1 MRTRYPLTRQKYTQC
16 QQKKALVE
24 SRFYGKLYT
33 TSRRMMAGHTRI
45 YDPFY
50 GDIEFEAEEG
60 GF

>member
-1 MRTRYPLTRQKYTQC
+1 
-16 QQKKALVE
+16 
-24 SRFYGKLYT
+24 
-33 TSRRMMAGHTRI
+33 MAGHTRI